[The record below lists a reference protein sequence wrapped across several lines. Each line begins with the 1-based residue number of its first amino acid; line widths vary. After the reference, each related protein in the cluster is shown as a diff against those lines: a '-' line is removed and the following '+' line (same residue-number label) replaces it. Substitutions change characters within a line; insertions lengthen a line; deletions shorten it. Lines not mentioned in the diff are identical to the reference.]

1 MSIGYRIGGQRL
13 AAVMD
18 STTMMQRD
26 PRLERIYR
34 ETRHSVIALALVRE
48 IAIKEALGRWVSE
61 LEPVLVYNQHMQF
74 VGLTHAGQELGG
86 YPPVSVGIRGGI
98 PV

>member
-1 MSIGYRIGGQRL
+1 MMGFRIGGQSAADVFDRMSVAQYGERL
-13 AAVMD
+13 D
-18 STTMMQRD
+18 
-26 PRLERIYR
+26 RIR
-34 ETRHSVIALALVRE
+34 ESARHSLIAITMVRE

-74 VGLTHAGQELGG
+74 IGLTHAGQDVGG
-86 YPPVSVGIRGGI
+86 YPPISVIIKDGI